1 METLKK
7 INNWNADNFQ
17 NVVLVGLALALP
29 AVCYLLT
36 ASGIV
41 TLY

>member
-7 INNWNADNFQ
+7 INQFNSDNLQ

-41 TLY
+41 SLY

>member
-7 INNWNADNFQ
+7 INNWNADNLQ

-36 ASGIV
+36 ACGIV

>member
-7 INNWNADNFQ
+7 INNWNADNLQ

-36 ASGIV
+36 TSGIV